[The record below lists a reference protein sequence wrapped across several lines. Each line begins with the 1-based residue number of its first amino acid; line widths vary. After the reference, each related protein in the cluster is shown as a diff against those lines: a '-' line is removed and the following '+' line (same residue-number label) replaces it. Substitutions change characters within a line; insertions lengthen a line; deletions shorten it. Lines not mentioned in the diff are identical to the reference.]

1 MTNTNIG
8 WKDAVNTHKI
18 KWIDNYVVGSKI
30 LDLGAGR
37 GWYSKYLSEKGCD
50 VTAIDQEPFF
60 EDEKIKIVV
69 QSLEENL
76 PFKDEEFD
84 TVLACDIIEHVS
96 NEAQLISEI
105 ARVLKKGGR
114 VIVSVP
120 HQDDSRI
127 ASSYL
132 TYCHYKDKTHCRE
145 YLQEELNEKFEKAGM
160 STVSSSLTGGEG
172 YPYILLCFID
182 NRFAKFLVKVFIW
195 FLRKIKIISVKNC
208 HGDIFA
214 VFAK

>member
-84 TVLACDIIEHVS
+84 
-96 NEAQLISEI
+96 
-105 ARVLKKGGR
+105 RK
-114 VIVSVP
+114 SV
-120 HQDDSRI
+120 
-127 ASSYL
+127 
-132 TYCHYKDKTHCRE
+132 
-145 YLQEELNEKFEKAGM
+145 
-160 STVSSSLTGGEG
+160 V
-172 YPYILLCFID
+172 
-182 NRFAKFLVKVFIW
+182 
-195 FLRKIKIISVKNC
+195 
-208 HGDIFA
+208 
-214 VFAK
+214 